1 MEYVWKCFDGEGVMK
16 KAGNCKITT
25 FIIYLA
31 LFLLLTLAA
40 VVYSYAAESL
50 TLEDAVETALRNN
63 TGLKITDAQIEAA
76 DAGVLRS
83 ASGFLPK
90 VTLSE
95 TWSKT
100 DNPLIVLGTKLAS
113 RLAVRIG
120 GNSLSSLCA
129 IKMLVNFGLNEGY
142 DVGLVQEVTA
152 FSEAFNPDT
161 KQWERL

>member
-1 MEYVWKCFDGEGVMK
+1 MECVWKCFNDEGVTK
-16 KAGNCKITT
+16 KAGKRKITI
-25 FIIYLA
+25 FVIYLE
-31 LFLLLTLAA
+31 LILILTLAVA
-40 VVYSYAAESL
+40 VYSYAVESL

-63 TGLKITDAQIEAA
+63 PGLKTSSDLVEAA
-76 DAGVLRS
+76 DVSVLRS

-120 GNSLSSLCA
+120 GNSLSSLRS
-129 IKMLVNFGLNEGY
+129 IKMLLNFGLNEGY
-142 DVGLVQEVTA
+142 DVGLLQEVTA

>member
-1 MEYVWKCFDGEGVMK
+1 MECVWKCFNDEDVTK
-16 KAGNCKITT
+16 KAGKRKITI
-25 FIIYLA
+25 FVIYLA
-31 LFLLLTLAA
+31 LILILTLAVA
-40 VVYSYAAESL
+40 VYSYAVESL

-63 TGLKITDAQIEAA
+63 PGLKTSSDLVEAA
-76 DAGVLRS
+76 DVSVLRS